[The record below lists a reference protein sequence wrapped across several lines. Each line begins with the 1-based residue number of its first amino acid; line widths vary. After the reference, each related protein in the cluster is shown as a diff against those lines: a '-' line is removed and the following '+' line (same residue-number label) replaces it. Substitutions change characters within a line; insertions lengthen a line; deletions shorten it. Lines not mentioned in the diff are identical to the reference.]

1 MLVFICGRDAV
12 RSARRDVGITD
23 AYLLEIPATAER
35 IRMSC
40 PDTFVE
46 RIVGS
51 KEGAQHYLVKGSC

>member
-1 MLVFICGRDAV
+1 MLVSCCGRDAV

-51 KEGAQHYLVKGSC
+51 KEGAQRYLVKGSC